1 MGFELMAWAKNGTS
15 NTLGSSA
22 DTITISDQTKTKFNV
37 ILNHTLNTGGA
48 TRVSLRVGDGSV
60 SSTGYA
66 YRRSTNGGADGTF
79 TSTDRIHA
87 SSGAVADDEFTI
99 SYIASISGE
108 ETLAITHDVRRST
121 AGAGNA
127 PTRDETVGK
136 WVTGTS
142 QIDNINSFNDQ
153 AGSYDTDSN
162 LTAIGTD

>member
-1 MGFELMAWAKNGTS
+1 MVWSKNGTP
-15 NTLGSSA
+15 NTLTSSA

-48 TRVSLRVGDGSV
+48 TRGSLRVGDGSV
-60 SSTGYA
+60 STTGYS
-66 YRRSTNGGADGTF
+66 YRRSTNGGADSTF

-87 SSGAVADDEFTI
+87 SSGAVADDEFTV
-99 SYIASISGE
+99 SYICSISGE
-108 ETLAITHDVRRST
+108 ETLALSFDVRRST
-121 AGAGNA
+121 AGAANA

-162 LTAIGTD
+162 LSALGTD